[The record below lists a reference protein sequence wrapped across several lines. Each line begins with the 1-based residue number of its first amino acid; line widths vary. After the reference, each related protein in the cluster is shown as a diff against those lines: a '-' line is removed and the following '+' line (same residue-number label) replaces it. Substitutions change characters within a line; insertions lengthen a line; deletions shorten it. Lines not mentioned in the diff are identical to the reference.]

1 MMGGMGVL
9 PLCGLEGSLICETPS
24 VSSPHI
30 SHGISIIRE
39 MAQRLRVSATNEFLG
54 G

>member
-1 MMGGMGVL
+1 MMGGMGIF
-9 PLCGLEGSLICETPS
+9 PQCGLEGSLICETLS

-39 MAQRLRVSATNEFLG
+39 MAQRLRVSATKEFLEG
-54 G
+54 